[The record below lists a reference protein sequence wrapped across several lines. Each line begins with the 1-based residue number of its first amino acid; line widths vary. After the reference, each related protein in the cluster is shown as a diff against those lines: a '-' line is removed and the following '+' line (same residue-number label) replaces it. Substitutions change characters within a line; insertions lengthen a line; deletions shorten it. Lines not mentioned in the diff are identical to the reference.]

1 LRSPPAI
8 PRCSHSLVR
17 AEAEREQN
25 PGHRAQTRILVDPC
39 HPCSELWPIAASR
52 ARPHA
57 ARAPLLPP
65 ATAGVGS
72 AGRPRCGP
80 HQARR
85 YRSEPSTSPCSPAT
99 AGVGSAGRPRC
110 GPHQARRYRSEPS
123 TSPCSPATA
132 GVGSAPGI
140 PESRWGQ
147 HPARA
152 RATVTRWPPP
162 ATAGVG
168 SAPGGADVGRTRRA
182 AIAAS

>member
-99 AGVGSAGRPRC
+99 AGVGSA
-110 GPHQARRYRSEPS
+110 
-123 TSPCSPATA
+123 
-132 GVGSAPGI
+132 PGI